1 MRLGQTFFLTLALN
15 KKRLYHD
22 GRADAQLSAHVD
34 GGVRRRAGASRLVNY
49 PSEIT
54 IPKTM
59 FNMTK
64 YSYDFQRTSRN
75 IKCERNKISFL
86 NLNHPNTVLDFIR
99 QIKSVLKQ
107 GENKIELDFSQ
118 VATFFPNVVAPI
130 SGIIDYYTGRGITFV
145 VPDIQD
151 HLRAMGLISPI
162 VFESHKDEHHVLN
175 KIWKFRGPDVGLLV
189 DKCINELQK
198 SDTFDPGV
206 LNTLEWSLNEV
217 MDNVI
222 QHSLVDEGIMIGQIH
237 PASTKIAFT
246 VFDVGQGIFNSFK
259 GSNYAPRTPV
269 DAITLAMQEEVTRD
283 KEIGQGNGLF
293 GLHSIIV
300 QGEGRLVITSGGALF
315 NLFEGKIKTAGNLPV
330 LTREQTSTTIDFQL
344 DYSKKLSIDK
354 ALKFKGKPYD
364 ITSLRIENLE
374 NEKGVIH
381 YKIAEQGD
389 GTGTRMAAERIKNEL
404 LNILTEEVRPIILD
418 FSGVTVISSSFA
430 DELIAKLLSRLGL
443 YQFNKIFRLEGLN
456 DSQQLILHRS
466 VLQRLAQEY
475 QKISTNNTL

>member
-1 MRLGQTFFLTLALN
+1 
-15 KKRLYHD
+15 
-22 GRADAQLSAHVD
+22 
-34 GGVRRRAGASRLVNY
+34 
-49 PSEIT
+49 
-54 IPKTM
+54 M

>member
-1 MRLGQTFFLTLALN
+1 M
-15 KKRLYHD
+15 
-22 GRADAQLSAHVD
+22 
-34 GGVRRRAGASRLVNY
+34 
-49 PSEIT
+49 
-54 IPKTM
+54 
-59 FNMTK
+59 
-64 YSYDFQRTSRN
+64 
-75 IKCERNKISFL
+75 IS
-86 NLNHPNTVLDFIR
+86 
-99 QIKSVLKQ
+99 
-107 GENKIELDFSQ
+107 
-118 VATFFPNVVAPI
+118 
-130 SGIIDYYTGRGITFV
+130 
-145 VPDIQD
+145 
-151 HLRAMGLISPI
+151 
-162 VFESHKDEHHVLN
+162 
-175 KIWKFRGPDVGLLV
+175 
-189 DKCINELQK
+189 
-198 SDTFDPGV
+198 
-206 LNTLEWSLNEV
+206 
-217 MDNVI
+217 
-222 QHSLVDEGIMIGQIH
+222 
-237 PASTKIAFT
+237 
-246 VFDVGQGIFNSFK
+246 
-259 GSNYAPRTPV
+259 
-269 DAITLAMQEEVTRD
+269 
-283 KEIGQGNGLF
+283 
-293 GLHSIIV
+293 
-300 QGEGRLVITSGGALF
+300 SGGALF

>member
-1 MRLGQTFFLTLALN
+1 MREQSQKRFFN
-15 KKRLYHD
+15 K
-22 GRADAQLSAHVD
+22 
-34 GGVRRRAGASRLVNY
+34 SRLHSNFHR
-49 PSEIT
+49 P
-54 IPKTM
+54 
-59 FNMTK
+59 
-64 YSYDFQRTSRN
+64 SRN
-75 IKCERNKISFL
+75 ITCEGNKISFL

-99 QIKSVLKQ
+99 QIKSILKQ
-107 GENKIELDFSQ
+107 GEKKIELDFSK
-118 VATFFPNVVAPI
+118 VETFFPNVVAPV
-130 SGIIDYYTGRGITFV
+130 SGIIDYYTGRGITIV
-145 VPDIQD
+145 VPEIQE
-151 HLRAMGLISPI
+151 HLRTMGLISPI

-175 KIWKFRGPDVGLLV
+175 KIWKFRGSNVGLLV

-198 SDTFDPGV
+198 SDTFDRGV

-237 PASTKIAFT
+237 PASTNIAFT

-259 GSNYAPRTPV
+259 GSNYAPRNPV

-293 GLHSIIV
+293 GLHSIVV

-315 NLFEGKIKTAGNLPV
+315 NLFEGKIKTGRNLPV

-354 ALKFKGKPYD
+354 ALKFKGEPYNL
-364 ITSLRIENLE
+364 TSLRIENLE
-374 NEKGVIH
+374 NENGVIH

-389 GTGTRMAAERIKNEL
+389 GTGTRMAAEKIKNEL

-418 FSGVTVISSSFA
+418 FSGITVISSSFA
-430 DELIAKLLSRLGL
+430 DELIAKLLSKLGL
-443 YQFNKIFRLEGLN
+443 YQFNKIFRLEVLN

-475 QKISTNNTL
+475 QKITSTSSKNQK

>member
-1 MRLGQTFFLTLALN
+1 
-15 KKRLYHD
+15 
-22 GRADAQLSAHVD
+22 
-34 GGVRRRAGASRLVNY
+34 
-49 PSEIT
+49 
-54 IPKTM
+54 M

-130 SGIIDYYTGRGITFV
+130 SGIIDYYTGRGINFV